1 MYPQTQT
8 NKYYELYR
16 KVNTP
21 KNLGI
26 IIEKL
31 KKDLEYHKNEEV
43 ISVRIIEL
51 VDTYITEI
59 EDKHL
64 TEIDKKYI

>member
-1 MYPQTQT
+1 MYPQTLT

-43 ISVRIIEL
+43 ISVSIMEL
-51 VDTYITEI
+51 VDNYITEI
-59 EDKHL
+59 EDKHIP
-64 TEIDKKYI
+64 EINKKYI

>member
-1 MYPQTQT
+1 MYPQTLT

-21 KNLGI
+21 KNLEA

-31 KKDLEYHKNEEV
+31 KKDLEYHKDQEV
-43 ISVRIIEL
+43 ISVSIMEL
-51 VDTYITEI
+51 VDNYITEI
-59 EDKHL
+59 EYKHL
-64 TEIDKKYI
+64 DEINEKYI

>member
-1 MYPQTQT
+1 MYPQTLT

-21 KNLGI
+21 KNLEA

-31 KKDLEYHKNEEV
+31 KKDLEYHKDQEV
-43 ISVRIIEL
+43 ISVSIMEL
-51 VDTYITEI
+51 VDNYITEI
-59 EDKHL
+59 EYKHL
-64 TEIDKKYI
+64 DDINKKYI

>member
-1 MYPQTQT
+1 MYPQTLT

-21 KNLGI
+21 KNLEA

-31 KKDLEYHKNEEV
+31 KKDLEYHKDQEV
-43 ISVRIIEL
+43 ISVSIMEL
-51 VDTYITEI
+51 VDNYITEI
-59 EDKHL
+59 EYKHL
-64 TEIDKKYI
+64 PEINKKYI

>member
-1 MYPQTQT
+1 MYPQTLT

-43 ISVRIIEL
+43 MPVRIIEL

-64 TEIDKKYI
+64 PEINKEYI